1 MPGRIRVQVLAADP
15 VSEAGVASQLRF
27 RSELDVVPAN
37 GTDQQPAVVIVV
49 ADEVDEERLRTVRAV
64 RRSGRSRVVLV
75 ASELDGR
82 SVLAAVESGASG
94 IVRRR
99 EATPDRLSAAI
110 RAAAN
115 GDGTLPP
122 DLLGRLLQQFGDPRH
137 SRGGMVRGLTFG
149 GLTQRELSVL
159 QLLAD
164 GFSTSEI
171 ARELAYSERTIK
183 NAIHDLTSRLN
194 LRNRS
199 HAVAFALRQGLI

>member
-15 VSEAGVASQLRF
+15 VSEAGVASQLRY
-27 RSELDVVPAN
+27 RSELEVLASGGADNQPDVV
-37 GTDQQPAVVIVV
+37 VVV
-49 ADEVDEERLRTVRAV
+49 ADEVDEERLRAVRAV
-64 RRSGRSRVVLV
+64 RRAGRSRVVLV

-82 SVLAAVESGASG
+82 AVLTAVEAGASG

-99 EATPDRLSAAI
+99 EATPERLSAAI

-122 DLLGRLLQQFGDPRH
+122 DLLGRLLQQVGAPRQTH
-137 SRGGMVRGLTFG
+137 GMTRGLTYG
-149 GLTQRELSVL
+149 GLTQRELRVL

-164 GFSTSEI
+164 GLSTSEI

>member
-1 MPGRIRVQVLAADP
+1 MPSRIRVQVHAADP

-27 RSELDVVPAN
+27 RPELEIVAADS
-37 GTDQQPAVVIVV
+37 DQQPEVVVVV
-49 ADEVDEERLRTVRAV
+49 ADEVDEDRLRAVRAV
-64 RRSGRSRVVLV
+64 RRASQSRVVLV
-75 ASELDGR
+75 ASEVDGR
-82 SVLAAVESGASG
+82 AVLAAVESGASG

-122 DLLGRLLQQFGDPRH
+122 DLLGRLLHQVGDPR
-137 SRGGMVRGLTFG
+137 RRVVRGLTFG

-164 GFSTSEI
+164 GFSTTEI

>member
-27 RSELDVVPAN
+27 RHELEVVPSN
-37 GTDQQPAVVIVV
+37 GSDQQPDVVVVV
-49 ADEVDEERLRTVRAV
+49 ADQVDEDRLRTVRAV
-64 RRSGRSRVVLV
+64 RRAGRSRVVLV

-82 SVLAAVESGASG
+82 SVLAAVEAGASG

-99 EATPDRLSAAI
+99 EATPDRLSAAL

-122 DLLGRLLQQFGDPRH
+122 DLLGRLLQQVGEPRH
-137 SRGGMVRGLTFG
+137 SHGMVRGLTFG
-149 GLTQRELSVL
+149 GLTQRELRVL

>member
-15 VSEAGVASQLRF
+15 VSEAGVASQLRY
-27 RSELDVVPAN
+27 RSELEVATSGSETQPDVV
-37 GTDQQPAVVIVV
+37 VVV
-49 ADEVDEERLRTVRAV
+49 ADEVDDERLRAVRAV
-64 RRSGRSRVVLV
+64 RRAGRSRVVLV

-82 SVLAAVESGASG
+82 AVLSAVEAGASG

-99 EATPDRLSAAI
+99 EATPERLSAAI

-122 DLLGRLLQQFGDPRH
+122 DLLGRLLQQVGAPRH
-137 SRGGMVRGLTFG
+137 SHGMVRGLTYG
-149 GLTQRELSVL
+149 GLTQRELRVL

-164 GFSTSEI
+164 GLSTSEI

>member
-1 MPGRIRVQVLAADP
+1 MPGRLRVQILAADP

-27 RSELDVVPAN
+27 RAELEVVPAN
-37 GTDQQPAVVIVV
+37 GTDQKPDVVVVV

-64 RRSGRSRVVLV
+64 RRAGRSRVVLV

-82 SVLAAVESGASG
+82 SVLAAVEAGASG

-122 DLLGRLLQQFGDPRH
+122 DLLGRLLQQVGDPRH
-137 SRGGMVRGLTFG
+137 THGMVRGLTFG
-149 GLTQRELSVL
+149 GLTQRELRVL

-164 GFSTSEI
+164 GMSTSEI

>member
-27 RSELDVVPAN
+27 RAELEVVPAN
-37 GTDQQPAVVIVV
+37 GTDQKPDVVVVV

-64 RRSGRSRVVLV
+64 RRAGRSRVVLV

-82 SVLAAVESGASG
+82 SVLAAVEAGASG

-122 DLLGRLLQQFGDPRH
+122 DLLGRLLQQVGDPRH
-137 SRGGMVRGLTFG
+137 THGMVRGLTFG
-149 GLTQRELSVL
+149 GLTQRELRVL

-164 GFSTSEI
+164 GMSTSEI

>member
-27 RSELDVVPAN
+27 RPELDVVPAN
-37 GTDQQPAVVIVV
+37 GTDQQPDVVVVV
-49 ADEVDEERLRTVRAV
+49 ADEVSEERLRTVRAV
-64 RRSGRSRVVLV
+64 RRAGRSRVVLV

-82 SVLAAVESGASG
+82 AVLTAVEAGASG

-99 EATPDRLSAAI
+99 EATPERLSAAI
-110 RAAAN
+110 RAAAK

-122 DLLGRLLQQFGDPRH
+122 DLLGRLLQQVGDPRPTH
-137 SRGGMVRGLTFG
+137 GMVRGLTFG

>member
-1 MPGRIRVQVLAADP
+1 MSGRTRVQVLAADP

-27 RSELDVVPAN
+27 RAELEVVPSN
-37 GTDQQPAVVIVV
+37 GTDQQPDVVIVV

-64 RRSGRSRVVLV
+64 RRTGRSRVLLV

-82 SVLAAVESGASG
+82 AVLAAVEAGASG

-110 RAAAN
+110 RAASN

-122 DLLGRLLQQFGDPRH
+122 DLLGRLLHQVGDPRRT
-137 SRGGMVRGLTFG
+137 SGMSRGLTFG

>member
-15 VSEAGVASQLRF
+15 VSEAGVASQLRY
-27 RSELDVVPAN
+27 RSELEVVVPGGTENQPDVV
-37 GTDQQPAVVIVV
+37 VVV
-49 ADEVDEERLRTVRAV
+49 ADEVDEERLRAVRAV
-64 RRSGRSRVVLV
+64 RRAGRSRVVLV

-82 SVLAAVESGASG
+82 AVLTAVEAGASG

-99 EATPDRLSAAI
+99 EATPERLSAAI

-122 DLLGRLLQQFGDPRH
+122 DLLGRLLQQVGSPRQTH
-137 SRGGMVRGLTFG
+137 GMTRGLTYG
-149 GLTQRELSVL
+149 GLTQRELRVL

-164 GFSTSEI
+164 GLSTSEI

>member
-27 RSELDVVPAN
+27 RPELEVVPAN
-37 GTDQQPAVVIVV
+37 GTDQQPDVVIVV
-49 ADEVDEERLRTVRAV
+49 ADEVDEDRLRAVRAV
-64 RRSGRSRVVLV
+64 RRTGRSRVVLV
-75 ASELDGR
+75 AGELDGR

-99 EATPDRLSAAI
+99 DATPDVLSAAI

-122 DLLGRLLQQFGDPRH
+122 DLLGRLLHQVGDPRH
-137 SRGGMVRGLTFG
+137 RSTVRGLTFG

>member
-15 VSEAGVASQLRF
+15 VSEAGVASQLRY
-27 RSELDVVPAN
+27 RSELEVVAA
-37 GTDQQPAVVIVV
+37 GGADTQPEVVVVV
-49 ADEVDEERLRTVRAV
+49 ADEVDEERLRAVRAV
-64 RRSGRSRVVLV
+64 RRAGRSRVVLV

-82 SVLAAVESGASG
+82 AVLTAVEAGASG

-99 EATPDRLSAAI
+99 EATPERLSAAI

-122 DLLGRLLQQFGDPRH
+122 DLLGRLLQQVGSPRQTH
-137 SRGGMVRGLTFG
+137 GMTRGLTYG
-149 GLTQRELSVL
+149 GLTQRELRVL

-164 GFSTSEI
+164 GMSTSEI

>member
-15 VSEAGVASQLRF
+15 VSEAGIASQLRF
-27 RSELDVVPAN
+27 RAELEVVPAN
-37 GTDQQPAVVIVV
+37 GTDQQPDVVVVV
-49 ADEVDEERLRTVRAV
+49 ADAVDEERLRTVRAV
-64 RRSGRSRVVLV
+64 RRTGRSRVVVV

-99 EATPDRLSAAI
+99 EATPERLSAAL

-122 DLLGRLLQQFGDPRH
+122 DLLGRLLHQVGDPRQKN
-137 SRGGMVRGLTFG
+137 GVRGLTFG
-149 GLTQRELSVL
+149 GLTQRELRVL

>member
-1 MPGRIRVQVLAADP
+1 MPGRTRVQVLAADP
-15 VSEAGVASQLRF
+15 VSEAGVTSQLRF
-27 RSELDVVPAN
+27 RPELESVPAN
-37 GTDQQPAVVIVV
+37 GTDQHPDVVIVV

-64 RRSGRSRVVLV
+64 RRNGRARVVLV
-75 ASELDGR
+75 ANELDGR
-82 SVLAAVESGASG
+82 SLLAAVEAGASG
-94 IVRRR
+94 IVRRK
-99 EATPDRLSAAI
+99 EVTPERLSAVV

-122 DLLGRLLQQFGDPRH
+122 DLLGRLLQQFGEPRRTH
-137 SRGGMVRGLTFG
+137 GMVRGLTFG

>member
-1 MPGRIRVQVLAADP
+1 MPGPIRVQVLAADP

-27 RSELDVVPAN
+27 RPELEAVPAN
-37 GTDQQPAVVIVV
+37 GTDQHPDVVIVV

-64 RRSGRSRVVLV
+64 RRNGRSKVVLV
-75 ASELDGR
+75 AGELDGR
-82 SVLAAVESGASG
+82 ALLAAVEAGASG

-99 EATPDRLSAAI
+99 EVTPDRLSAAI

-122 DLLGRLLQQFGDPRH
+122 DLLGRLLQQFGDPRRTH
-137 SRGGMVRGLTFG
+137 GVARGLTFG

>member
-1 MPGRIRVQVLAADP
+1 MPGRIRVQILAADP

-27 RSELDVVPAN
+27 RPELEVVASNGSGGVPDVVM
-37 GTDQQPAVVIVV
+37 VV
-49 ADEVDEERLRTVRAV
+49 ADEVDEERLRAVRAV
-64 RRSGRSRVVLV
+64 RRAGRSRVVLV

-82 SVLAAVESGASG
+82 SVLSAVEAGACG
-94 IVRRR
+94 LVRRR
-99 EATPDRLSAAI
+99 DATPDRLGAAI

-122 DLLGRLLQQFGDPRH
+122 DLLGRLLQQVGEPRH
-137 SRGGMVRGLTFG
+137 THGMSRGLTYG
-149 GLTQRELSVL
+149 GLTQRELRVL

-164 GFSTSEI
+164 GFSTVEI

-183 NAIHDLTSRLN
+183 NAIHDMTSRLN

>member
-27 RSELDVVPAN
+27 RAELEVVPAN
-37 GTDQQPAVVIVV
+37 GTDQQPDVVVVV

-64 RRSGRSRVVLV
+64 RRGGRARVVLV

-99 EATPDRLSAAI
+99 EATPERLSGAI

-122 DLLGRLLQQFGDPRH
+122 DLLGRLLHQVGNPRQTH
-137 SRGGMVRGLTFG
+137 GMVRGLTFG

>member
-1 MPGRIRVQVLAADP
+1 MSGRTRVQVLAADP

-27 RSELDVVPAN
+27 RAELEVVPAN
-37 GTDQQPAVVIVV
+37 GTDQQPDVVIVV

-64 RRSGRSRVVLV
+64 RRTGRSRVLLV

-82 SVLAAVESGASG
+82 AVLAAVEAGASG

-122 DLLGRLLQQFGDPRH
+122 DLLGRLLHQVGDP
-137 SRGGMVRGLTFG
+137 SRTHGMSRGLTFG

>member
-15 VSEAGVASQLRF
+15 VSEAGVASQLRY
-27 RSELDVVPAN
+27 RPELEVVPAN
-37 GTDQQPAVVIVV
+37 GTDQQPDVVIVV

-64 RRSGRSRVVLV
+64 RRNARSRVVLV

-82 SVLAAVESGASG
+82 SLLAAVEAGASG

-99 EATPDRLSAAI
+99 EVTPERLGAAV
-110 RAAAN
+110 RAASN

-122 DLLGRLLQQFGDPRH
+122 DLLGRLLQQFGEPRRTH
-137 SRGGMVRGLTFG
+137 GMVRGLTFG

>member
-15 VSEAGVASQLRF
+15 VSEAGVASQLRY
-27 RSELDVVPAN
+27 RSELEVLAAGGADTQPEVV
-37 GTDQQPAVVIVV
+37 VVV
-49 ADEVDEERLRTVRAV
+49 ADEVDEERLRAVRAV
-64 RRSGRSRVVLV
+64 RRAGRSRVVLV

-82 SVLAAVESGASG
+82 AVLTAVEAGASG

-99 EATPDRLSAAI
+99 EATPERLSAAI

-122 DLLGRLLQQFGDPRH
+122 DLLGRLLQQVGSPRQTH
-137 SRGGMVRGLTFG
+137 GMTRGLTYG
-149 GLTQRELSVL
+149 GLTQRELRVL

-164 GFSTSEI
+164 GMSTSEI

>member
-27 RSELDVVPAN
+27 RAELEVVPAN
-37 GTDQQPAVVIVV
+37 GTDQKPDVVVVV

-64 RRSGRSRVVLV
+64 RRAGRSRVVLV

-82 SVLAAVESGASG
+82 SVLAAVEAGASG

-99 EATPDRLSAAI
+99 EATPDRLSATI

-122 DLLGRLLQQFGDPRH
+122 DLLGRLLQQVGDPRH
-137 SRGGMVRGLTFG
+137 THGMVRGLTFG
-149 GLTQRELSVL
+149 GLTQRELRVL

-164 GFSTSEI
+164 GMSTSEI